1 MVKKKKSDM
10 GTQIL
15 VYGFMI
21 LLTIISFMPFY
32 IMIINS
38 TRSNLDILNGLSL
51 LPGKSLGENYEIMMK
66 QLNIWRGFRNSLTI
80 SVPFTILSAYFGA
93 LTAYGFAVYNF
104 KGKKFAFAFV
114 LGTMMIPQQLGLI
127 GYFELNNKL
136 GLLDTYIPLII
147 PAITNTMTIFFIKQ
161 YVEQSLSKSLV
172 EAARI
177 DGASEIAIFHKIA
190 LPIMV
195 PAIATQ
201 SIFNFVG
208 SWNNYISPLV
218 LLFSEEKYPLPVLIS
233 IIRGTAYRTNFGAM
247 YLIIAISVVP
257 VLVAFAFLSK
267 RIIAGLTVGAVK
279 E

>member
-177 DGASEIAIFHKIA
+177 DGASEIAIFHRIA

-257 VLVAFAFLSK
+257 VLIAFAFLSK

>member
-136 GLLDTYIPLII
+136 GLLDTYVPLII

-177 DGASEIAIFHKIA
+177 DGASEIGIFHKIA

-257 VLVAFAFLSK
+257 VLIAFAFLSK